1 MCQQF
6 LNTVGETKKKAQSSV
21 TKQITEEKE
30 LIYYLKTAV
39 APTASIWWKFIFTI
53 KGPTVWSS
61 EIRHLP
67 EERKIIT
74 IFHIIASAKDMS
86 KKCSPACKY
95 AMIFLL
101 QSNPSIGTNSIRTC
115 YKFPMKVI
123 ILKCIFSLIPIFAGN
138 ERAHF
143 STAK

>member
-6 LNTVGETKKKAQSSV
+6 LNTVGETKKKAQNSV
-21 TKQITEEKE
+21 TKQITEEKQ

-39 APTASIWWKFIFTI
+39 VPTASIWWKFIFTI
-53 KGPTVWSS
+53 KGPTVRSS

-86 KKCSPACKY
+86 KNV
-95 AMIFLL
+95 L
-101 QSNPSIGTNSIRTC
+101 QLVNMLW
-115 YKFPMKVI
+115 Y
-123 ILKCIFSLIPIFAGN
+123 FSYNLIQVSEQIPF
-138 ERAHF
+138 ERAINF
-143 STAK
+143 QWR